1 MAAWYV
7 KAVPYLKAN
16 PACRAAFVSTNS
28 ITQGEQVGVLWSWML
43 AQGVHIQFAHRTF
56 QWSND
61 AKGVAAVHCVI
72 VGFGLEDL
80 PGKTIYQY
88 DDIKGEPLAV
98 SASHINP
105 YLLDAPDIIATAR
118 MTPVSQV
125 PAIANGSIPAD
136 GGNLVLTKDERDD
149 LIKAEPGS
157 TKWIRPYL
165 GAEGFIHNEVRYCLW
180 LVDAPPQTIS
190 SLPRVKA
197 RVKAVAEM
205 RSKSEKAATRQKA
218 ASAHL
223 FTENRQPLKGRYL
236 AIPRTSSENRTYLP
250 IGYLDAKVIAAN
262 DLQIIPDAKLYHFGV
277 LSSLMH
283 RAWAGTTSGRLKS
296 DIRYSVKLTYNTL
309 PWPLASTSVD
319 KHQKA
324 IEDAA
329 QEVLDARRAPAGV

>member
-125 PAIANGSIPAD
+125 PAIANGSARQS
-136 GGNLVLTKDERDD
+136 V
-149 LIKAEPGS
+149 
-157 TKWIRPYL
+157 W
-165 GAEGFIHNEVRYCLW
+165 H
-180 LVDAPPQTIS
+180 PP
-190 SLPRVKA
+190 RCRRA
-197 RVKAVAEM
+197 
-205 RSKSEKAATRQKA
+205 A
-218 ASAHL
+218 AS
-223 FTENRQPLKGRYL
+223 
-236 AIPRTSSENRTYLP
+236 
-250 IGYLDAKVIAAN
+250 
-262 DLQIIPDAKLYHFGV
+262 
-277 LSSLMH
+277 
-283 RAWAGTTSGRLKS
+283 
-296 DIRYSVKLTYNTL
+296 
-309 PWPLASTSVD
+309 PW
-319 KHQKA
+319 
-324 IEDAA
+324 
-329 QEVLDARRAPAGV
+329 R